1 VTTHHAIL
9 TQLAK
14 CQQANKQQEQPSN
27 QLVLKTIQG
36 YDKWRLSLYHLE
48 IMALGIRTLP
58 CLMKYF
64 HFFKAAG
71 TAFQP
76 ASPENYTRI

>member
-1 VTTHHAIL
+1 
-9 TQLAK
+9 
-14 CQQANKQQEQPSN
+14 
-27 QLVLKTIQG
+27 
-36 YDKWRLSLYHLE
+36 
-48 IMALGIRTLP
+48 LGIRTLP

-76 ASPENYTRI
+76 ASPETYKRI